1 MSRYSFSHPKNPSH
15 TVTFG
20 FDHALGFFYDICDA
34 EDEVLEEK
42 CSLFNKLSG
51 IQLHTRLTNLLTGDV
66 NNQTR
71 FKSQLDAMA
80 LDLSF

>member
-20 FDHALGFFYDICDA
+20 FDHALGFFYDICND
-34 EDEVLEEK
+34 EDEVIEEK
-42 CSLFNKLSG
+42 CSRFNQLSG
-51 IQLHTRLTNLLTGDV
+51 IQLHTILTNLLTGDV
-66 NNQTR
+66 KNQTR
-71 FKSQLDAMA
+71 FKPHLNAMA